1 MKLLSNKLR
10 NIACFLPLIF
20 AGIFICSSC
29 NQPSEKLNVG
39 MWRGALLTESGA
51 EVPFNFEVKDSL
63 GHYEITIINS
73 SERFVVDEI
82 TINGDSIHIQ
92 MPLFDSEING
102 ILVDGKIEGIWT
114 KHLATKVEEMS
125 FYANAGVSWRI
136 KEKVKPATTQ
146 ISGKWASTF
155 ISSNQADTTIAIG
168 DFVQNN
174 EKVTGTFL
182 TATGD
187 YRYLEGVI
195 DGNQLSLSTFDGSH
209 AFLFTATVKGNQIS
223 DGKFYSGFSY
233 VESWLANKDNKATL
247 PDAYSLTFLKPGF
260 KKIDF
265 TFPDLNKQSVSLKD
279 VKFKNKV
286 VIIQMLG
293 SWCPNCMDESA
304 FLAQFYEK
312 YQDKDVAI
320 IGLAYERTT
329 DFERS
334 KKSVERLKN
343 RFNIKYDLLIT
354 GFTKDKEDAA
364 KSLPMLN
371 NVIAFPTL
379 IIQDKKGNVRKIH
392 TGFSGP
398 GTGKNYTEFVAEFEQ
413 LVNDLLKEN

>member
-1 MKLLSNKLR
+1 MNSLPNNFR
-10 NIACFLPLIF
+10 NIAFYSFLILV
-20 AGIFICSSC
+20 GIFFLSSC
-29 NQPSEKLNVG
+29 DKPSTKFNSG
-39 MWRGALLTESGA
+39 IWRGALLTKSGA

-63 GHYEITIINS
+63 GYQKITIINS
-73 SERFVVDEI
+73 SERFNVDEI
-82 TINGDSIHIQ
+82 TRDGDSIHIL

-102 ILVDGKIEGIWT
+102 VLTDGKIDGTWT
-114 KHLATKVEEMS
+114 KHLASKDEEMS
-125 FYANAGVSWRI
+125 FYAEAGVPWRI
-136 KEKVKPATTQ
+136 KEKVVPAKVQ

-155 ISSNQADTTIAIG
+155 ISADQSDTTIAIG
-168 DFVQNN
+168 DFVQNKD
-174 EKVTGTFL
+174 KVTGTFL

-187 YRYLEGVI
+187 YRYLEGTI
-195 DGNQLSLSTFDGSH
+195 DGNQLSLTTFDGSH
-209 AFLFTATVKGNQIS
+209 AFLFTATVNGDKMTN
-223 DGKFYSGFSY
+223 GKFYSGFSY
-233 VESWLANKDNKATL
+233 VENWVAKKDDQAKL

-260 KKIDF
+260 KKINF
-265 TFPDLNKQSVSLKD
+265 SFPDLNKQTVSLND
-279 VKFKNKV
+279 SKFKNKV

-304 FLAQFYEK
+304 FLAKFYDNYK
-312 YQDKDVAI
+312 NKGVAV

-343 RFNIKYDLLIT
+343 RFNIKYDLLVT

-371 NVIAFPTL
+371 KVIAFPTL
-379 IIQDKKGNVRKIH
+379 IVQDKKGNVRKIH